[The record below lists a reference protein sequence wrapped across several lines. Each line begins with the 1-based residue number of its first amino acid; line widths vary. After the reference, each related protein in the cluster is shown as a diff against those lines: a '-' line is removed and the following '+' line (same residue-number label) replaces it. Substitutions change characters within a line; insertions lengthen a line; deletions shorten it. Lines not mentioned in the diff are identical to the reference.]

1 MRNKLIATLAA
12 ALLLAG
18 LGPLAHAQGD
28 KPKDLAQRG
37 DAQCTRCHD
46 QDSEFPVLA
55 IGTAMMFATFLAG
68 YAFFNRYK
76 HLFAE
81 VV

>member
-1 MRNKLIATLAA
+1 VLYD
-12 ALLLAG
+12 
-18 LGPLAHAQGD
+18 GD
-28 KPKDLAQRG
+28 LP
-37 DAQCTRCHD
+37 
-46 QDSEFPVLA
+46 SFPVLA
-55 IGTAMMFATFLAG
+55 IGSAFMFATFLVG